1 MLVEITAAVNFI
13 VGHLYNKLPRR
24 RVDALS
30 EELIKCFLVKFEG
43 HWYPDNPFLD
53 SAFRC
58 TRVTGEIGFF
68 IDLIFRTAT
77 KASGLTVM
85 EVLDL
90 LPKGLVININPGEV
104 TYRTGEK
111 GQSIVLYSGN
121 SSSGFAGAAAV
132 DNWQS
137 TGFQRNVTSAM
148 TNDYGEEVTGSTPPF
163 DMSTFLANVNLS
175 QQLNNSRSGNNSALG
190 HDLIGSK
197 SQHTS
202 PLVNFN
208 YPPPPLT
215 SPAAMFIPI
224 IPCSKH
230 MYPATNFAQ
239 TRFGTTK
246 LKSEYTS
253 NYQQQQKSHSASTP
267 RHSPVDKA
275 HPRWPATAH
284 RGKQYDEFS
293 ETDSVYYPDN
303 DNKDDNG
310 TSIWNKH

>member
-43 HWYPDNPFLD
+43 HWYPDNPALD

-90 LPKGLVININPGEV
+90 LPKGLVINIDPGEV
-104 TYRTGEK
+104 TYRIGEK
-111 GQSIVLYSGN
+111 GQLIVLYFGN
-121 SSSGFAGAAAV
+121 SSSGFSGATAV
-132 DNWQS
+132 DNWLS
-137 TGFQRNVTSAM
+137 TGFQRNVTSTM
-148 TNDYGEEVTGSTPPF
+148 TNDYGEEATGSTPSF

-175 QQLNNSRSGNNSALG
+175 QQLTNSRSVNSSALS

-197 SQHTS
+197 SQHAS
-202 PLVNFN
+202 PLVNFS

-253 NYQQQQKSHSASTP
+253 NYQQQQQSHFASTS
-267 RHSPVDKA
+267 RHSPVDKVR
-275 HPRWPATAH
+275 PRWSATAC
-284 RGKQYDEFS
+284 RGKQNNEFF
-293 ETDSVYYPDN
+293 ETDHVRYQDN
-303 DNKDDNG
+303 DNNDING